1 MDWNSKGVYF
11 IPLYGFF
18 FRFIIYVFLTYLVVN
33 QLARCSDVT
42 LTDCRIPR
50 PHISLPGFGSAVLL
64 IVIFSGMPIWGHA
77 GYWSFNTENIMQ
89 LKTGFFESF
98 FYSGFCS
105 GIVEEMMFRG
115 YITKISENQWGSVKG
130 IILPTLL
137 FSLGHCLTLG
147 QLTGGQILL
156 FISLSILLTVITYQ
170 SNSVWDSALVHA
182 EKSKIVLKMKCFGYC
197 PIYGKKWQNA
207 FTMHIMYQ
215 AAAMQPRSK
224 RICDWNVS
232 GTGRKR
238 GINGTGNEL
247 YQTGTGCGSSGTVL
261 FWICHEK
268 E

>member
-11 IPLYGFF
+11 IPPYGFF
-18 FRFIIYVFLTYLVVN
+18 FRFIIYVFLTYLVIN

-50 PHISLPGFGSAVLL
+50 PHVSLPGFGSAVLL
-64 IVIFSGMPIWGHA
+64 IVIFSGIPIWGHS

-89 LKTGFFESF
+89 LKTRFFESF

-115 YITKISENQWGSVKG
+115 YITKISENRWGSVRG

-147 QLTGGQILL
+147 QLIGGQLLL

-182 EKSKIVLKMKCFGYC
+182 VWNIFISGNFILSVDYQKD
-197 PIYGKKWQNA
+197 PNA
-207 FTMHIMYQ
+207 FITFIITDEKMSLIELNSTQIYLLYSALILLFTCFLAGVSFMWSF
-215 AAAMQPRSK
+215 MQK
-224 RICDWNVS
+224 N
-232 GTGRKR
+232 RK
-238 GINGTGNEL
+238 L
-247 YQTGTGCGSSGTVL
+247 Y
-261 FWICHEK
+261 
-268 E
+268 